1 VFSHSQQFLCRVP
14 ASAPARVPFV
24 ANSSTISR
32 ARGCACAQG
41 RSSRGRLAQLRD
53 YDGRMIGLYD
63 TEELA
68 AQAVH
73 EAAVTPD

>member
-1 VFSHSQQFLCRVP
+1 VFHSWQIRQRFL
-14 ASAPARVPFV
+14 ARVG
-24 ANSSTISR
+24 AR
-32 ARGCACAQG
+32 ARKQG